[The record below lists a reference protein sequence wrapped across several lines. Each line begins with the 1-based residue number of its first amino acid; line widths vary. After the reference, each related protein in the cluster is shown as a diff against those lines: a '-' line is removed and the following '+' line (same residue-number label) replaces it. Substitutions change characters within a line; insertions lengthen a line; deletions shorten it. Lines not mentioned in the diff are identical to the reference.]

1 MNAIQKE
8 RSKKL
13 RGEVK
18 NDLKVFKLQAE
29 IRRNNE
35 HHLEQELDLQKSLSD
50 FHKPVT
56 EQLQQQELSRKE
68 HFKTITDAIA
78 NIPLAIENIPPAIE
92 HPPAEIYNFDNE
104 LDVEFLDKNNFPRPS
119 KLYYEPKDTLREVI
133 ARVNNTYI
141 KMARQ
146 KGNVMSQLARM
157 TRKDEEREDALLSK
171 ADYLREHMLTLDDYR
186 GRLSDLQRKEIYIL
200 IAKLK
205 SAYRKGEEVSLQ
217 IDKTKTPNY
226 DMHLTPT
233 QITQIGKGKRITISK
248 TQLKKTGGFLPFLA
262 PFLPALIAG
271 AKALALGAASGAAGW
286 GAKKA
291 LDKISGSGY
300 KKIPLEREF
309 IKIGNIRRNSKTAE
323 KSEDFTIEYAR
334 PFSFKQI
341 ALQSFSMYV
350 SWENIKD
357 EQFSYY
363 DGSQWLN
370 LSIPDGNYTI
380 KGLNRYMV
388 KFFGND
394 PPILFGIIEERQR
407 TAIKLKDQYKIDLT
421 KTKNLH
427 KLLGFEPKVYAEPEQ
442 IGKYIADLSGG
453 NDNIY
458 IHCDI
463 IEGAYING
471 FNSSDVIYS
480 FTNSNRPGSQIIKSF
495 DKPLFFPVRM
505 DSVYRIRMRITNHR
519 NELIPLNKQE
529 VQYNFITL

>member
-1 MNAIQKE
+1 MVLLI
-8 RSKKL
+8 
-13 RGEVK
+13 
-18 NDLKVFKLQAE
+18 
-29 IRRNNE
+29 
-35 HHLEQELDLQKSLSD
+35 LD
-50 FHKPVT
+50 
-56 EQLQQQELSRKE
+56 
-68 HFKTITDAIA
+68 
-78 NIPLAIENIPPAIE
+78 
-92 HPPAEIYNFDNE
+92 
-104 LDVEFLDKNNFPRPS
+104 
-119 KLYYEPKDTLREVI
+119 
-133 ARVNNTYI
+133 
-141 KMARQ
+141 
-146 KGNVMSQLARM
+146 
-157 TRKDEEREDALLSK
+157 
-171 ADYLREHMLTLDDYR
+171 
-186 GRLSDLQRKEIYIL
+186 
-200 IAKLK
+200 
-205 SAYRKGEEVSLQ
+205 
-217 IDKTKTPNY
+217 
-226 DMHLTPT
+226 
-233 QITQIGKGKRITISK
+233 
-248 TQLKKTGGFLPFLA
+248 
-262 PFLPALIAG
+262 
-271 AKALALGAASGAAGW
+271 
-286 GAKKA
+286 
-291 LDKISGSGY
+291 
-300 KKIPLEREF
+300 
-309 IKIGNIRRNSKTAE
+309 SKTAE

>member
-1 MNAIQKE
+1 MKHE
-8 RSKKL
+8 KGFRGVFTSDLLPKKMRQFENGIINL
-13 RGEVK
+13 DIATGPGTHWVCYY
-18 NDLKVFKLQAE
+18 ND
-29 IRRNNE
+29 
-35 HHLEQELDLQKSLSD
+35 
-50 FHKPVT
+50 P
-56 EQLQQQELSRKE
+56 
-68 HFKTITDAIA
+68 
-78 NIPLAIENIPPAIE
+78 
-92 HPPAEIYNFDNE
+92 
-104 LDVEFLDKNNFPRPS
+104 KNNFVEYFDPFGDYVYRILP
-119 KLYYEPKDTLREVI
+119 
-133 ARVNNTYI
+133 NI
-141 KMARQ
+141 KRY
-146 KGNVMSQLARM
+146 
-157 TRKDEEREDALLSK
+157 LLSSGK
-171 ADYLREHMLTLDDYR
+171 
-186 GRLSDLQRKEIYIL
+186 KEIGYNSSFLQHPASVKCGYFCMKYI
-200 IAKLK
+200 
-205 SAYRKGEEVSLQ
+205 S
-217 IDKTKTPNY
+217 
-226 DMHLTPT
+226 
-233 QITQIGKGKRITISK
+233 
-248 TQLKKTGGFLPFLA
+248 
-262 PFLPALIAG
+262 
-271 AKALALGAASGAAGW
+271 
-286 GAKKA
+286 
-291 LDKISGSGY
+291 
-300 KKIPLEREF
+300 ERN
-309 IKIGNIRRNSKTAE
+309 KDSKTAE

-363 DGSQWLN
+363 DSSQWLN

-380 KGLNRYMV
+380 KGLNRYM
-388 KFFGND
+388 
-394 PPILFGIIEERQR
+394 
-407 TAIKLKDQYKIDLT
+407 LKDQYKIDLT

>member
-1 MNAIQKE
+1 
-8 RSKKL
+8 
-13 RGEVK
+13 
-18 NDLKVFKLQAE
+18 
-29 IRRNNE
+29 
-35 HHLEQELDLQKSLSD
+35 
-50 FHKPVT
+50 
-56 EQLQQQELSRKE
+56 
-68 HFKTITDAIA
+68 
-78 NIPLAIENIPPAIE
+78 
-92 HPPAEIYNFDNE
+92 
-104 LDVEFLDKNNFPRPS
+104 
-119 KLYYEPKDTLREVI
+119 
-133 ARVNNTYI
+133 
-141 KMARQ
+141 
-146 KGNVMSQLARM
+146 MSQLARM

-171 ADYLREHMLTLDDYR
+171 ADYLREHMRTLEDYR
-186 GRLSDLQRKEIYIL
+186 DRLRDLQRKEIYIGKGVEDKL
-200 IAKLK
+200 EILSRFTDMLCNGSRSKKLRTQVADLLDALMKEGTMTKDQIAKLK

-291 LDKISGSGY
+291 LDKISGSGC